1 MLAEL
6 TRRNFVRERERE
18 KIRDRGRSRLRIE
31 NVSRKE
37 AVTVIEGPWFDNL
50 SPRLVRGDPR
60 CNSRHS
66 KGPVGLDQ
74 PFILLPWLYPAFGY
88 RTSYTSRGER
98 EREGE
103 RERLET
109 GTGVD
114 EKNEK
119 RLDDPLVSVSKRK
132 KKKKKRRNSGLWY
145 RTTDLMLVPPFR
157 LISNLCLRRKRGRRY
172 YILVLSYCACW
183 NGWLSLRRWPMLVY
197 FREATARITRY
208 RVNSFMNNCAY
219 DCFLPAH
226 TVLQNRYVSPRPPR
240 PTRN

>member
-98 EREGE
+98 ERGGE
-103 RERLET
+103 RRRGWKLERAWT
-109 GTGVD
+109 RRM
-114 EKNEK
+114 KNDSMIPWCRFRKEK
-119 RLDDPLVSVSKRK
+119 R
-132 KKKKKRRNSGLWY
+132 RRRRDGTLGSG
-145 RTTDLMLVPPFR
+145 TVQQT
-157 LISNLCLRRKRGRRY
+157 LC
-172 YILVLSYCACW
+172 
-183 NGWLSLRRWPMLVY
+183 
-197 FREATARITRY
+197 
-208 RVNSFMNNCAY
+208 
-219 DCFLPAH
+219 
-226 TVLQNRYVSPRPPR
+226 
-240 PTRN
+240 